1 MNFGHPNFKK
11 KKIWPKMLNFGH
23 PNFKKKKKAQNA
35 EFWLPKF
42 PFVQS
47 HTFSQHVSR
56 DTKKVYPHVKTLAPL
71 PRCTRLTRSIVVMLK

>member
-1 MNFGHPNFKK
+1 MMNFGHPNFKK

-47 HTFSQHVSR
+47 HTFS
-56 DTKKVYPHVKTLAPL
+56 
-71 PRCTRLTRSIVVMLK
+71 